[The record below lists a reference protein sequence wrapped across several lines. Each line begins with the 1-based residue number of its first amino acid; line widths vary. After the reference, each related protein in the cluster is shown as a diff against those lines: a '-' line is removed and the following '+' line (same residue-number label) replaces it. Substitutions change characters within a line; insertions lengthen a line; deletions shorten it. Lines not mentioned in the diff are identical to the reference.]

1 MAIGAVPPCYTPVSR
16 RQEIFTVVDHS
27 NPCPCVGGTRPTTL
41 RARRALGCGF
51 SCLAKV
57 GYLLDEGRVVEVRC
71 RRVCPMPSHVR
82 KGDWSGELSCQYFHL
97 SPLVRS
103 GLSVREGEQGGEQ
116 ASARGVP
123 PMRALVQTNP
133 TANSEAA

>member
-1 MAIGAVPPCYTPVSR
+1 MAIGAVPPRYTPVSR

-57 GYLLDEGRVVEVRC
+57 GYLLDEGRVVEVAMSTSL
-71 RRVCPMPSHVR
+71 PNAIA
-82 KGDWSGELSCQYFHL
+82 
-97 SPLVRS
+97 
-103 GLSVREGEQGGEQ
+103 REEGRLEW
-116 ASARGVP
+116 
-123 PMRALVQTNP
+123 
-133 TANSEAA
+133 